1 MADTTGRDDNR
12 FGMSV
17 NQSTDVHSAVKK
29 KQQILGRHTPSM
41 DGDVE
46 QLTPE
51 VAVDACKVIR
61 ENNGALRE
69 RDSFMS

>member
-1 MADTTGRDDNR
+1 
-12 FGMSV
+12 
-17 NQSTDVHSAVKK
+17 
-29 KQQILGRHTPSM
+29 M

-46 QLTPE
+46 QLTPV